1 MDEIDWK
8 KHAKKAIIIICI
20 SFLPMLLYV
29 IIGLHKTGEATSE
42 MIIGLLLGTLATLAF
57 FLLFMG
63 LVYAVFKLMYAGQK
77 PLNLSKDYLRD
88 LPNKYPP
95 AIASLVHD
103 LKIDIYRD
111 YTATILNL
119 YCKKIIQIKKEG
131 RLYKFIEIGSDLSN
145 LENHEKYVF
154 DCITHKNKFDENVFK
169 SLIIVDA
176 QKYNLISNEKSKRTH
191 RIILITLC
199 ILALLISL
207 YFLLGKSLF
216 FTILP
221 VICMAIFVIIIVV
234 PFVLAQND
242 IDIVDTLYRRTSLGN
257 HVAREISAFKNF
269 IHDYTLIKDKPIS
282 YIELLDE
289 YIPYAIAL
297 NEANMIDDF
306 IKSNEEYRNLIY
318 HRF

>member
-8 KHAKKAIIIICI
+8 KHAKKAIIWICV
-20 SFLPMLLYV
+20 SLV
-29 IIGLHKTGEATSE
+29 IIMLYAIVSIYKYGNATDE
-42 MIIGLLLGTLATLAF
+42 MMLQLLFGFLILLVF
-57 FLLFMG
+57 FLLIMG
-63 LVYAVFKLMYAGQK
+63 LFYGVLKLMYAGQK

-119 YCKKIIQIKKEG
+119 CCKKIIQIKKEG

-176 QKYNLISNEKSKRTH
+176 QKYNLISNEKSRRTH
-191 RIILITLC
+191 KIILITLC

-221 VICMAIFVIIIVV
+221 VICMAIFVIIVV
-234 PFVLAQND
+234 PFVLAQYD
-242 IDIVDTLYRRTSLGN
+242 IAIVDTLYSRTSLGN

-306 IKSNEEYRNLIY
+306 IKNNEEYRNLIY